1 MNIGVIKAFFGR
13 TGLILVKYSPEI
25 LTTVGV
31 VGIVASTVLA
41 CRATLKVEGIL
52 EEAKAK
58 LDKVKFAHDSVPK
71 EDYSEKDYQKDLIV
85 VYTQTSVE
93 FIKLYGPS
101 ATLGLVSI
109 ACLFGAQGILKKRN
123 VAIIAAYKAA
133 EESFANYRR
142 NVVSEFGEDK
152 DAEFKRGSHTETS
165 TVVEVDENG
174 KKTKR
179 TVKTEVND
187 PNGLSVYARYFDES
201 CVHWEKVPEYNF
213 TFLKCQQ
220 NYAND
225 LLHSRGH
232 IFLNEVYDMLG
243 FPRTQAG
250 AVVGWVRK
258 KPYQMKNANDE
269 YSEGDGFVDFG
280 IFDTTRTAARD
291 FVNGYERVVLLD
303 FNVDGIIYDL
313 I

>member
-1 MNIGVIKAFFGR
+1 MNIGIVKAFFGR

-52 EEAKAK
+52 EEAKEK
-58 LDKVKFAHDSVPK
+58 LDKVKLGHETLSK
-71 EDYSEKDYQKDLIV
+71 EEYSDKDYQKDLIV

-101 ATLGLVSI
+101 VTLGLLSI
-109 ACLFGAQGILKKRN
+109 VCLFGAQGIMKKRYIGV
-123 VAIIAAYKAA
+123 VALYKGL
-133 EESFANYRR
+133 EENFSNYRK
-142 NVVSEFGEDK
+142 NVVSEYGEEK
-152 DAEFKRGSHTETS
+152 DAQFKRGSHTETS
-165 TVVEVDENG
+165 IVTEVDENG
-174 KKTKR
+174 KKVKH

-187 PNGLSVYARYFDES
+187 PNSISMYARYFDES
-201 CVHWEKVPEYNF
+201 CANWEKVPEYNF

-232 IFLNEVYDMLG
+232 IFLNEVYEMLG
-243 FPRTQAG
+243 LPHSQAG
-250 AVVGWVRK
+250 AVVGWIRK

-280 IFDTTRTAARD
+280 IFDTTRMAARD